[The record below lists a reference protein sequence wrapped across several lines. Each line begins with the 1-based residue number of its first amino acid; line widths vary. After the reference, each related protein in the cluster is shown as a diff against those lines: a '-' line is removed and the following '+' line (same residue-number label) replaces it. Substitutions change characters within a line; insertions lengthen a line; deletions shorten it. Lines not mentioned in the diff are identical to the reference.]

1 MRPTLPFGS
10 RLSLDTDM
18 GSGELGVLV
27 VGGFLGGA
35 LGGFVMW
42 VFGSAALVLLGMLF
56 GLQSLGGGWL
66 AMLAVSVLMTVP
78 FAMFVSGSING
89 FVNRV
94 IMLSRESP
102 ALQKVLVPM
111 LNRSAMTTTTVALGT
126 LFGLALGAIAYLVLV
141 PIRLAVAGMA
151 SVSLTD
157 LVLTTVVGIVAF
169 VVYGAV
175 LGVVY
180 GMLLE
185 S

>member
-1 MRPTLPFGS
+1 MET
-10 RLSLDTDM
+10 
-18 GSGELGVLV
+18 GELGVLL
-27 VGGFLGGA
+27 VGGFVGGA
-35 LGGFVMW
+35 LAGFLMW
-42 VFGSAALVLLGMLF
+42 VFSSPALLLLGMLL
-56 GLQSLGGGWL
+56 GLQSLGGGWI
-66 AMLAVSVLMTVP
+66 AALAVSVFLSVP

-111 LNRSAMTTTTVALGT
+111 LNRSALTTTTA
-126 LFGLALGAIAYLVLV
+126 ALGALYGLAIGAIGYLVLV
-141 PIRLAVAGMA
+141 PIRLAIAGLG
-151 SVSLTD
+151 SVTLAG
-157 LVLTTVVGIVAF
+157 LVVTTVVGIVAF
-169 VVYGAV
+169 VVYGTV